1 MDNFLSHIW
10 LFWGKIVSIMKQVD
24 IGIGKAHS
32 KIILMGEH
40 AVVYGYP
47 AIALPLK
54 NIEVTCRILP
64 SEVPLVF
71 KASDPLVT
79 AIFASLRYLEIKDQP
94 ITYEI
99 DSMVPE
105 RRGMG
110 SSAAVAIAAILAV
123 FDYFGKPLSMA
134 VLEMLANQAE
144 IIAHTNPSGLDAKTC
159 LSDHA
164 IKFIRNIGFSQI
176 EMNLGG
182 YLVIADTGIHGQT
195 REAVQAVEALEEKAL
210 IHLHRLGDLVEKAEQ
225 AIEARDLKLLGSAMS
240 QAHDNLKQLGVSSPE
255 ADQLVS
261 SALSHGALG
270 AKMSGGG
277 LGGCIIALVETKTEA
292 ESLAARLE
300 EVGAINT
307 WIENL

>member
-1 MDNFLSHIW
+1 M
-10 LFWGKIVSIMKQVD
+10 MKQSK

-54 NIEVTCRILP
+54 NIAVTCKILS
-64 SEVPLVF
+64 SEKPLTFV
-71 KASDPLVT
+71 ATDPLVT
-79 AIFASLRYLEIKDQP
+79 AIFAALRYLEIKDQP

-110 SSAAVAIAAILAV
+110 SSAAVAIAAIRAV
-123 FDYFGKPLSMA
+123 FDFFDRPLSMA

-159 LSDHA
+159 LSNHA

-176 EMNLGG
+176 EMNLGA
-182 YLVIADTGIHGQT
+182 YLIIADTGVHGHT
-195 REAVQAVEALEEKAL
+195 REAVQAVEALEEVAL
-210 IHLHRLGDLVEKAEQ
+210 TYLHRLGDLVEKAER
-225 AIEARDLKLLGSAMS
+225 AIEKKDLTSLGSAMTE
-240 QAHDNLKQLGVSSPE
+240 AHDNLKMLSVSSPE
-255 ADQLVS
+255 ADKLVS
-261 SALSHGALG
+261 FAISNGALG

-277 LGGCIIALVETKTEA
+277 LGGCIIALVEKADRAKDLAEKLEKEGA
-292 ESLAARLE
+292 VNAWIESL
-300 EVGAINT
+300 
-307 WIENL
+307 